1 LLFGSK
7 AAMFLRALLAGTPL
21 LALALTNPAWAQSA
35 ANGGLVPFN
44 PGSAKVQSALQ
55 AVQSDTVEL
64 FDPVARAQILAT
76 ELPRRWGG
84 TYLAY
89 GTAGASQAV
98 KLDLASVTP
107 VGQMIVLRGTMT
119 IGSVSTP
126 VQGNLNAKSDQLD
139 LLVLGDANA
148 AGLELGGQF
157 QGLQTFQ
164 LSAWESPRLTSQG
177 GKLLLDPLSGS

>member
-1 LLFGSK
+1 
-7 AAMFLRALLAGTPL
+7 M
-21 LALALTNPAWAQSA
+21 
-35 ANGGLVPFN
+35 
-44 PGSAKVQSALQ
+44 
-55 AVQSDTVEL
+55 
-64 FDPVARAQILAT
+64 
-76 ELPRRWGG
+76 PRRWGG

-157 QGLQTFQ
+157 RQIETADREKNSEVGETAGEEHGIGWSTPIAYGGEQHHHRRITENQHAFDTGLDH
-164 LSAWESPRLTSQG
+164 R
-177 GKLLLDPLSGS
+177 